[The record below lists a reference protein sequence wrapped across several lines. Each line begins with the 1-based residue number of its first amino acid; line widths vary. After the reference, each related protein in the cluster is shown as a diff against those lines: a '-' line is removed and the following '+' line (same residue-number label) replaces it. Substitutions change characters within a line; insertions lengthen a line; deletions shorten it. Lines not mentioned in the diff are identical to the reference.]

1 MDTSETSHGLYVGID
16 VSKKTLDLDSYPRSN
31 RLQFL
36 NDEQGHALLVA
47 ALVEMQPKLIVLEAT
62 GGMEAPAVA
71 AMATA
76 MLPVVVINPRQ
87 ARDFAKAIG
96 ILAKTDQVDAH
107 ALARFAEA
115 VKPELRPLKS
125 SDVVELKAIL
135 TRRRQ
140 LVEMVTAEQNRRL
153 RASGPIVKDI
163 DAHIVW
169 LKQRI
174 KSVDGDMIS
183 AIKGSPVW
191 QAKAKLLR
199 SVPGMGQVTTVTLL
213 AELPELGTLN
223 RREICA
229 LVGICPYNR
238 DSGAYRGRRSI
249 WGGRASVRAG
259 LYMATLVAARHN
271 PVIKAYYEKL
281 VHAGKL
287 KKVALVACMRKLL
300 VTLNA
305 IIHDQVPWA
314 APSA

>member
-1 MDTSETSHGLYVGID
+1 MDMPEVNHGLYVGID
-16 VSKKTLDLDSYPRSN
+16 VSKKTLDLDSYPRSKPM
-31 RLQFL
+31 QFL
-36 NDEQGHALLVA
+36 NDEQGHARLVA
-47 ALVEMQPKLIVLEAT
+47 ALLELQPKLIVVEAT
-62 GGMEAPAVA
+62 GGMESSAVA

-76 MLPVVVINPRQ
+76 MLPIVVINPRQ

-96 ILAKTDQVDAH
+96 MLAKTDQVDAH

-125 SDVVELKAIL
+125 GEVVELEAIL

-153 RASGPIVKDI
+153 RASGPIIKDI
-163 DAHIVW
+163 DAHIIW

-174 KSVDGDMIS
+174 KSVDGDMIG
-183 AIKGSPVW
+183 AIKSSPVW
-191 QAKAKLLR
+191 QAKADLLL
-199 SVPGMGQVTTVTLL
+199 SVPGIGRVTTATLL

-249 WGGRASVRAG
+249 WGGRASVRAA
-259 LYMATLVAARHN
+259 LYMATLVATRHN
-271 PVIKAYYEKL
+271 PVIKAYYQKL
-281 VHAGKL
+281 VNAGKF

-300 VTLNA
+300 VSMNM
-305 IIHDQVPWA
+305 IVHNQVPWA
-314 APSA
+314 TLA

>member
-1 MDTSETSHGLYVGID
+1 MDTPEMSHGLYVGID
-16 VSKKTLDLDSYPRSN
+16 VSKKTLDLDSYPKSN
-31 RLQFL
+31 RKQFP

-47 ALVEMQPKLIVLEAT
+47 ALLELQPKRIVVEAT
-62 GGMEAPAVA
+62 GGMEFSAVA

-96 ILAKTDQVDAH
+96 ILAKTDQVDAR

-125 SDVVELKAIL
+125 SDVVELEAIL

-153 RASGPIVKDI
+153 RASGPIIKDI
-163 DAHIVW
+163 EAHIVW

-183 AIKGSPVW
+183 AIKGCPVW
-191 QAKAKLLR
+191 QAKADLLL
-199 SVPGMGQVTTVTLL
+199 SVPGIGQVTTATLL

-249 WGGRASVRAG
+249 WGGRASVRAA
-259 LYMATLVAARHN
+259 LYMATLVATRHN
-271 PVIKAYYEKL
+271 PVIKAYYQKL
-281 VHAGKL
+281 VNAGKF

-300 VTLNA
+300 VTMNV
-305 IIHDQVPWA
+305 IVHDQVPWGA
-314 APSA
+314 TSA

>member
-1 MDTSETSHGLYVGID
+1 METQVERLYVGID
-16 VSKKTLDLDSYPRSN
+16 VSKKMLDLDSYPKSN
-31 RLQFL
+31 RAQFC
-36 NDEQGHALLVA
+36 NDDHGHALLVA
-47 ALVEMQPKLIVLEAT
+47 ALMELQPTLIVVEAT
-62 GGMEAPAVA
+62 GGMESPAVV

-76 MLPVVVINPRQ
+76 LLPVAVINPRQ

-115 VKPELRPLKS
+115 VKPEVRPLKS
-125 SDVVELKAIL
+125 SEVVELEAIL

-140 LVEMVTAEQNRRL
+140 LVEMLTAEGNRRL
-153 RASGPIVKDI
+153 SANIPMIKDI
-163 DAHIVW
+163 DIHIEW

-174 KSVDGDMIS
+174 KIVDYDLDS

-191 QAKAKLLR
+191 HAKSNLLR
-199 SVPGMGQVTTVTLL
+199 SIPGIGKVTTVTLL

-249 WGGRASVRAG
+249 WGGRATVRAA
-259 LYMATLVAARHN
+259 LYMATLVACRHN
-271 PVIKAYYEKL
+271 PIIRAYYQKL
-281 VHAGKL
+281 LAAGKL
-287 KKVALVACMRKLL
+287 KKVALVACMRKML
-300 VTLNA
+300 VTTNA
-305 IIHDQVPWA
+305 IIHAGVPWTVTS
-314 APSA
+314 P